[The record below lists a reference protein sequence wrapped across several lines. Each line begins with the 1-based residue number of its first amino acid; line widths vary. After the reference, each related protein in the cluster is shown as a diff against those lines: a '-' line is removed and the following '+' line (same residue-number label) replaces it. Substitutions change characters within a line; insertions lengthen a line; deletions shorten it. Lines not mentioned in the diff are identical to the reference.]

1 MRTHPRLRAL
11 FALLAVLGLS
21 LAFVA
26 CGSDDS
32 SDSTS
37 TSADESTSA
46 DTGDNLI
53 QSNPDNGQID
63 LTIGSKNFTEQYILG
78 EIYAQGL
85 EAAGY
90 NVDTDLNLGD
100 EQVALKALQNGD
112 ISGYPEYTSTALTS
126 FFDTNPEDVPGDA
139 QQAYDESKQEF
150 TDLGLVS
157 FPPTPFSSANAVGM
171 LKSKADEL
179 GVSTISDLQGKSQDL
194 TLYGSPE
201 CRQRIDCLVG
211 LQKYYNL
218 DFKSFTPVDIGLR
231 YDVLDKGQADL
242 SIVFTTD
249 AQLFTSNDYV
259 TLEDDKHVLPA
270 GNVMFIAS
278 KQAAD
283 EAGPDFGTTI
293 EKVQSSLSL
302 EVMQELN
309 ARVDIDKEKPEQA
322 AQEYLQ
328 EFGYIE

>member
-1 MRTHPRLRAL
+1 MSTHPRLRAL
-11 FALLAVLGLS
+11 FALLAVVGLT

-26 CGSDDS
+26 CGDDDS
-32 SDSTS
+32 SSS
-37 TSADESTSA
+37 STSA
-46 DTGDNLI
+46 DTSSAGSANLI
-53 QSNPDNGQID
+53 ESNPDNGQIS
-63 LTIGSKNFTEQYILG
+63 LTVGSKNFTEQYILG

-90 NVDTDLNLGD
+90 DVSTDLNLGS
-100 EQVALKALQNGD
+100 EQVALKALQNGE

-126 FFDTNPEDVPGDA
+126 FFGFAPEDVPADA
-139 QQAYDESKQEF
+139 QQAFEESQSDFEKE
-150 TDLGLVS
+150 GLAAYQ
-157 FPPTPFSSANAVGM
+157 PTPFSSANAVGM

-179 GVSTISDLQGKSQDL
+179 GITKISDLADHQDL

-201 CRQRIDCLVG
+201 CRQRIDCLAG
-211 LQKYYNL
+211 LEKYYGL
-218 DFKSFTPVDIGLR
+218 DGLRENFTPIDIGLR
-231 YDVLDKGQADL
+231 YEVLDKGDADL
-242 SIVFTTD
+242 SIIFTTD
-249 AQLFTSNDYV
+249 AQLFTSDDYV
-259 TLEDDKHVLPA
+259 TLEDDKGVLPA
-270 GNVMFIAS
+270 GNVIFIAS
-278 KQAAD
+278 KQAAS

-293 EKVQSSLSL
+293 EKVQGNLSL